1 MQQVQALAGK
11 AQDQYAGGKR
21 DGVDGGEAGVFAQTG
36 AAGDPRG
43 QAGHA
48 QACTQAAEG
57 QRGQAQAGEPET
69 QGCAGQDAVGHR
81 ITDQA
86 HAPQDQK
93 HS

>member
-1 MQQVQALAGK
+1 ML
-11 AQDQYAGGKR
+11 
-21 DGVDGGEAGVFAQTG
+21 
-36 AAGDPRG
+36 
-43 QAGHA
+43 

-93 HS
+93 HTQRRGAASQYQTADECAAHKDKLMKRQP